1 MADIK
6 ELGRALIAAD
16 KAGDTESAQLFAN
29 EIRRMQSQT
38 QGQPTPPSNNDAPDT
53 SLGGAFSQ
61 GVDQAGAM
69 VGKGLQSGGE
79 LIGLEAISA
88 YGSEMAQRNEA
99 EIAESNYQRPQ
110 GADGII
116 SNLRKGEFGN
126 AATSALYGAVEAA
139 PQVAGGVAA
148 SIGAG
153 LAATTAP
160 VVGTALAVGGTGY
173 GVVNALGQN
182 RAEKEDQGLDPTA
195 TATDLAS
202 AVASGLVELTPIKG
216 GGATLKVLREAGQEA
231 VQEGLVIGGTSV
243 QGGEY
248 VAQDVVDRLG
258 DAAITGGIVAKGAN
272 MAITTVNKAGSVVMR
287 PREQLDPE
295 VDQASGDVARMV
307 SEIAET
313 EGYNLKD
320 IDPSSQKGANA
331 ALAAARS
338 KLAKDI
344 ETATTELKINVLKG
358 ASQEVKSQ
366 FKAAEKQARNKVSS
380 VVTQENIDFIKDNFG
395 STKQGQQLAQ
405 AYRKSNILTEVYSSG
420 LKGGISQF
428 TDQFNPLPSFGR
440 AFNPSGIIAGNLNAG
455 AAVATGG
462 ATLAA
467 QIPLVIGG
475 RAIDG
480 VTGRRSKVARF
491 VKQNQ
496 KKDGLAPVT
505 GVSVQG
511 RAQRLKEATAA
522 AKQQLVLAE
531 KAKNEATNVQSYENG
546 FDPNPISPRGTLFE
560 AIKEKH
566 EGAKELDAPSIDA
579 EVARVLDAAEVK
591 YADQPITLDAI
602 AEYRKMLSTG
612 RMTKVGKPLSY
623 VIALVKD
630 GWSIEAKPKSQ
641 TKASKKQSALSP
653 QAEAGKQSNMEVLGG
668 LRQGML
674 DDPSVST
681 GDKTILKDAF
691 DTMTENL
698 GSDPVTALKATIE
711 SAKSR
716 MEQPHL
722 AEKHLGP
729 YLTRVLGQQSA
740 ARAKGKPK
748 DGKKPQEPQP
758 EPAPTPKGGDG
769 PSGQGNAGGVLSG
782 PPNKQPRPIQ
792 LAKPKVPAS
801 EKPALKKAAPKAVE
815 KALPKAKAIVE
826 IGKKGSK
833 YEDGIQDFDTA
844 LEVAKTLGITVAVMN
859 SGTALQKTTGSS
871 KGTAALHSWGPT
883 MKGFGSEVFA
893 IKPGGSFNGVKTS
906 KIEALQ
912 TLLHEMGH
920 SLTQGNMDGVGPFGK
935 ATITNMVNNS
945 SDSVGAN
952 SFNNSVMAP
961 LLNGLKPD
969 HPAIQ
974 EIQSF
979 QEAGSVYTQND
990 PSQKLPPRQ
999 LGEFIAALSTM
1010 QQRVDSYDGTDVRKI
1025 GNLQKL
1031 LSAHKMRLKRTRF
1044 YTNLTPELSV
1054 DPMLLYLMNPKLA
1067 KDVMPVMTKLIKAE
1081 FDKANNG
1088 KILFFSHP
1096 FATVLAVVT
1105 AMAAAAAST
1114 EDDEEQ
1120 PRGALSA

>member
-1 MADIK
+1 MPTYMITGPDGRKFKITGPNK
-6 ELGRALIAAD
+6 EGALAAL
-16 KAGDTESAQLFAN
+16 EAQLAN
-29 EIRRMQSQT
+29 SGSSPE
-38 QGQPTPPSNNDAPDT
+38 PTPPSNNDAPDT

-69 VGKGLQSGGE
+69 VGMGFKSVGE
-79 LIGLEAISA
+79 LIGSEDISA
-88 YGSEMAQRNEA
+88 YGSEMAQRNEEEMA
-99 EIAESNYQRPQ
+99 SANYQRPE

-216 GGATLKVLREAGQEA
+216 GGATLRVLREAGQEA

-258 DAAITGGIVAKGAN
+258 DAAITGGIVSKGAN
-272 MAITTVNKAGSVVMR
+272 MAITTVDKAGSVVMR

-395 STKQGQQLAQ
+395 STKEGQQLAQ

-428 TDQFNPLPSFGR
+428 TDVFNPLNNMGKGY
-440 AFNPSGIIAGNLNAG
+440 NPARDIGGMLNMG
-455 AAVATGG
+455 AVAGTGG
-462 ATLAA
+462 ASLTT

-531 KAKNEATNVQSYENG
+531 KAKNEAANVQSYKNG
-546 FDPNPISPRGTLFE
+546 LGPNPISPRGTLFK
-560 AIKEKH
+560 AIK
-566 EGAKELDAPSIDA
+566 KEHKGVKKLDAPSIDA

-602 AEYRKMLSTG
+602 AEYRKMLLTG
-612 RMTKVGKPLSY
+612 RMTKVGKPLST

-630 GWSIEAKPKSQ
+630 GWSIAAKPKGQ

-698 GSDPVTALKATIE
+698 GSDPVKTLKDTIE
-711 SAKSR
+711 TAKLL

-729 YLTRVLGQQSA
+729 YLIRVLGQQSA
-740 ARAKGKPK
+740 ARAKAS
-748 DGKKPQEPQP
+748 KK
-758 EPAPTPKGGDG
+758 
-769 PSGQGNAGGVLSG
+769 
-782 PPNKQPRPIQ
+782 NK
-792 LAKPKVPAS
+792 
-801 EKPALKKAAPKAVE
+801 
-815 KALPKAKAIVE
+815 
-826 IGKKGSK
+826 
-833 YEDGIQDFDTA
+833 
-844 LEVAKTLGITVAVMN
+844 
-859 SGTALQKTTGSS
+859 
-871 KGTAALHSWGPT
+871 
-883 MKGFGSEVFA
+883 
-893 IKPGGSFNGVKTS
+893 
-906 KIEALQ
+906 
-912 TLLHEMGH
+912 
-920 SLTQGNMDGVGPFGK
+920 
-935 ATITNMVNNS
+935 
-945 SDSVGAN
+945 
-952 SFNNSVMAP
+952 
-961 LLNGLKPD
+961 
-969 HPAIQ
+969 
-974 EIQSF
+974 
-979 QEAGSVYTQND
+979 
-990 PSQKLPPRQ
+990 
-999 LGEFIAALSTM
+999 
-1010 QQRVDSYDGTDVRKI
+1010 
-1025 GNLQKL
+1025 
-1031 LSAHKMRLKRTRF
+1031 
-1044 YTNLTPELSV
+1044 
-1054 DPMLLYLMNPKLA
+1054 
-1067 KDVMPVMTKLIKAE
+1067 
-1081 FDKANNG
+1081 
-1088 KILFFSHP
+1088 
-1096 FATVLAVVT
+1096 
-1105 AMAAAAAST
+1105 
-1114 EDDEEQ
+1114 
-1120 PRGALSA
+1120 

>member
-79 LIGLEAISA
+79 LIGSEAISA
-88 YGSEMAQRNEA
+88 YGSEMAQRNEEEMA
-99 EIAESNYQRPQ
+99 EANYQRPQ

-216 GGATLKVLREAGQEA
+216 GGATLRVLREAGQEA

-272 MAITTVNKAGSVVMR
+272 MAITVNKAGSVVMR

-395 STKQGQQLAQ
+395 STKEGQQLAQ

-428 TDQFNPLPSFGR
+428 TDVFNPLNNMGKGY
-440 AFNPSGIIAGNLNAG
+440 NPARDIGGMLNMG
-455 AAVATGG
+455 AVAGTGG
-462 ATLAA
+462 ASLTT

-531 KAKNEATNVQSYENG
+531 KAKNEAANVQSYKNG
-546 FDPNPISPRGTLFE
+546 LGPNPISPRGTLFK
-560 AIKEKH
+560 AIK
-566 EGAKELDAPSIDA
+566 KEHKGVKKLDAPSIDA

-602 AEYRKMLSTG
+602 AEYRKMLLTG
-612 RMTKVGKPLSY
+612 RMTKVGKPLST

-630 GWSIEAKPKSQ
+630 GWSIAAKPKGQ

-698 GSDPVTALKATIE
+698 GSDPVKTLKDTIE
-711 SAKSR
+711 TAKLL

-729 YLTRVLGQQSA
+729 YLIRVLGQQSA
-740 ARAKGKPK
+740 ARAKAS
-748 DGKKPQEPQP
+748 KK
-758 EPAPTPKGGDG
+758 
-769 PSGQGNAGGVLSG
+769 
-782 PPNKQPRPIQ
+782 NK
-792 LAKPKVPAS
+792 
-801 EKPALKKAAPKAVE
+801 
-815 KALPKAKAIVE
+815 
-826 IGKKGSK
+826 
-833 YEDGIQDFDTA
+833 
-844 LEVAKTLGITVAVMN
+844 
-859 SGTALQKTTGSS
+859 
-871 KGTAALHSWGPT
+871 
-883 MKGFGSEVFA
+883 
-893 IKPGGSFNGVKTS
+893 
-906 KIEALQ
+906 
-912 TLLHEMGH
+912 
-920 SLTQGNMDGVGPFGK
+920 
-935 ATITNMVNNS
+935 
-945 SDSVGAN
+945 
-952 SFNNSVMAP
+952 
-961 LLNGLKPD
+961 
-969 HPAIQ
+969 
-974 EIQSF
+974 
-979 QEAGSVYTQND
+979 
-990 PSQKLPPRQ
+990 
-999 LGEFIAALSTM
+999 
-1010 QQRVDSYDGTDVRKI
+1010 
-1025 GNLQKL
+1025 
-1031 LSAHKMRLKRTRF
+1031 
-1044 YTNLTPELSV
+1044 
-1054 DPMLLYLMNPKLA
+1054 
-1067 KDVMPVMTKLIKAE
+1067 
-1081 FDKANNG
+1081 
-1088 KILFFSHP
+1088 
-1096 FATVLAVVT
+1096 
-1105 AMAAAAAST
+1105 
-1114 EDDEEQ
+1114 
-1120 PRGALSA
+1120 